1 MTETPR
7 ISLAERRRAPRLV
20 RSSGVDLSQQALALS
35 LSQPVADAESLELEL
50 ALRAYQPGAVRV
62 GVSSLS
68 DRLDGDRRVITF
80 QVDATDSM
88 LDLVDGEAI
97 AVAAQVAKTYGRPL
111 VGIVSAQGT
120 DVLDGLN
127 SLHGWGVAARHI
139 AACSGS
145 VPVILIV
152 QGPMVSGP
160 SLILGL
166 ADFVIMTAD
175 AYAFLSGP
183 SMVADFTGLSVDNAT
198 LGGSETHARTS
209 GLASHV
215 VADLETALDRV
226 ADILSFLPDHVDD
239 EPPLL
244 QCDDAIE
251 RDAPELAAVIPA
263 TSTGSYDVRRVIE
276 AVVDHGEFLESKAR
290 WASNLIVGFGRVGG
304 RTVGVVANQPI
315 ALAGTLD
322 IPAAQ
327 KGAWFVAFCDSFG
340 IPLVTFVDTPGYFPG
355 KDLEW
360 RGMIRHGAQMAFA
373 YAEASVGRVCVVL
386 RKAYGGAYIVMD
398 CKTMGN
404 DLCVAWPSAE
414 LAVMGAKGA
423 VQILNRRDTDEV
435 RAQKEA
441 EYARDYLNPFVAAE
455 RGYVDAVINPE
466 ETRRWVGRAITL
478 LASKRELMSAKKHG
492 NSPL

>member
-1 MTETPR
+1 M
-7 ISLAERRRAPRLV
+7 ADRRRA
-20 RSSGVDLSQQALALS
+20 RSTSAGSPKRVSSTASIADPQQA
-35 LSQPVADAESLELEL
+35 DAAAFELEL
-50 ALRAYQPGAVRV
+50 ALRAYQPSAVRV
-62 GVSSLS
+62 GVSSLGE
-68 DRLDGDRRVITF
+68 RLGPRRAITF
-80 QVDATDSM
+80 EVDAADAM
-88 LDLVDGEAI
+88 LDLADGEAI

-111 VGIVSAQGT
+111 VGVISAQGT
-120 DVLDGLN
+120 DVFDGLS

-139 AACSGS
+139 AACSGV
-145 VPVILIV
+145 VPVILV
-152 QGPMVSGP
+152 VRGPVVSGP
-160 SLILGL
+160 SLLLGL
-166 ADFVIMTAD
+166 ADFVVMTAD
-175 AYAFLSGP
+175 SYAFMSGP
-183 SMVADFTGLSVDNAT
+183 SMVADFTGLQVDNT
-198 LGGSETHARTS
+198 SLGGSDTHARTS
-209 GLASHV
+209 GLATQVVPDLEAALDV
-215 VADLETALDRV
+215 VADLLA
-226 ADILSFLPDHVDD
+226 FLPDHVDN
-239 EPPLL
+239 EPPLAATT
-244 QCDDAIE
+244 DPIE
-251 RDAPELAAVIPA
+251 RDAEELASIIPS

-276 AVVDHGEFLESKAR
+276 AIVDDRDFFEVKAR
-290 WASNLIVGFGRVGG
+290 WAANLVVGFGRVGG
-304 RTVGVVANQPI
+304 RSVGIVANQPI

-340 IPLVTFVDTPGYFPG
+340 IPLITFVDTPGYFPG

-435 RAQKEA
+435 RAEREA
-441 EYARDYLNPFVAAE
+441 QYALDYLNPFVAAE

-466 ETRRWVGRAITL
+466 ETRRWVGRAISL
-478 LASKRELMSAKKHG
+478 LASKRELLQPKRHG